1 MALSIRSLEK
11 LIVDRAEQRT
21 RGGRQPLRTLE
32 YDLRLA
38 APDGSGRLAF
48 AEFERAVASYA
59 PGAERHA
66 LRALYDHHARADVDA
81 PAGPRSFSVDASSF
95 ARALFAKEIAPP
107 PAEAPAPA
115 PTAAAAAV
123 APPGDDAGTGGRRP
137 TQQRRPAAAAA
148 AAADGAAAAVPL
160 ARVAERAAAR
170 PPLEELPTS
179 DNPHQRQLLHSE
191 ADLDSSVGMRDG
203 TYDSRATSARTNGGG
218 GGGGGGGGTTAALKQ
233 QLASAVAAEDYRAA
247 AELKK
252 AIAAQEDRLRRAVA
266 DLNGAI
272 GAAVDAH
279 GGVLPA
285 KQRLQLH
292 ATQAASASRQIALL
306 RAFGAVGVPV
316 ERLPARVS
324 EAQLAAAL
332 APFGRYAT
340 ARPPS
345 FVAPRTVQALWA
357 AAADGDVS
365 SLLQLICPVV
375 PAAAAAAAA
384 APAARAAAAGRLES
398 RESDVMDGP
407 WDRASGRK
415 GVRHVAAPATLPAAV
430 RYRFC
435 AAPVHVPPDFTPDM
449 VTRSA
454 KKPPVMLRRRAVN
467 GYNGLGTHNRAP
479 NVHTPSAR
487 TQRERRPALS
497 LPRLTTPL
505 LPLQVHALG
514 DGRLLFASAALGIVH
529 DTASGA
535 QHYYEGHD
543 DDVTAVALH
552 PAGELAATA
561 QIASA
566 WSGTRPW
573 IAVWRVTDGTEV
585 RRVGWVADPNATDAR
600 GSDPRAN
607 AAAPPRPR
615 RRRRAAS
622 LRRAARAAASAA
634 VRQEAR
640 SLRRRPDP
648 SVLRAVDLCVGVFA
662 GRLPSH
668 RRRLRRPTHHRRVGL
683 AAWRAV
689 GVSSGTHGAA
699 SRDPPTLRCADVGP
713 RRRDSRDGSNRGSGA
728 RVSLLPLTAPLLPL
742 QAPRCSSSAS
752 ASPPRPSSGRSRS
765 RRRARRRAAGSSH
778 PSSDSSASKR
788 TRRRRNRSPRW
799 PSAVRRSRRSPAR
812 RTASSS
818 SAAPWGAS
826 SFDVPLV
833 GGRDGAADTPASDI
847 PETSRL
853 TLPCS
858 SLLPAAP
865 ATGPAYAPSYLA
877 YVDAHEERSPP
888 SPSLALPSPPAVPT
902 AS

>member
-1 MALSIRSLEK
+1 MTLSIRSLEE

-107 PAEAPAPA
+107 EPPA
-115 PTAAAAAV
+115 PTAAAAAA
-123 APPGDDAGTGGRRP
+123 APWRHPWDDAGTGGRRP
-137 TQQRRPAAAAA
+137 TQQRRSAAAAA
-148 AAADGAAAAVPL
+148 VDGAAAAVPL
-160 ARVAERAAAR
+160 ARVAERASAR

-179 DNPHQRQLLHSE
+179 DNPHRQLLHSE

-203 TYDSRATSARTNGGG
+203 TYDSRATSARTHGG

-233 QLASAVAAEDYRAA
+233 QLVAAVAAEDYRAA

-252 AIAAQEDRLRRAVA
+252 AISAQEDRLRRAVS

-384 APAARAAAAGRLES
+384 APAARAAAAGRLEA

-435 AAPVHVPPDFTPDM
+435 AAPVHVPPDFTPDL

-454 KKPPVMLRRRAVN
+454 KKPATVLRRRAVN

-479 NVHTPSAR
+479 NVHTRSAR
-487 TQRERRPALS
+487 THRGSGARLS

-505 LPLQVHALG
+505 LPLQVHALD

-529 DTASGA
+529 DTATGA

-607 AAAPPRPR
+607 AAAPPRSREAAPGGLPARGEGGGVGAVAGGKLGAYGGDPIRPFYERSICALRPPLSRSPLPASSYSPR
-615 RRRRAAS
+615 S
-622 LRRAARAAASAA
+622 M
-634 VRQEAR
+634 
-640 SLRRRPDP
+640 
-648 SVLRAVDLCVGVFA
+648 
-662 GRLPSH
+662 H
-668 RRRLRRPTHHRRVGL
+668 
-683 AAWRAV
+683 
-689 GVSSGTHGAA
+689 
-699 SRDPPTLRCADVGP
+699 
-713 RRRDSRDGSNRGSGA
+713 
-728 RVSLLPLTAPLLPL
+728 L
-742 QAPRCSSSAS
+742 QV
-752 ASPPRPSSGRSRS
+752 PSSF
-765 RRRARRRAAGSSH
+765 
-778 PSSDSSASKR
+778 
-788 TRRRRNRSPRW
+788 
-799 PSAVRRSRRSPAR
+799 R
-812 RTASSS
+812 RTA
-818 SAAPWGAS
+818 
-826 SFDVPLV
+826 
-833 GGRDGAADTPASDI
+833 
-847 PETSRL
+847 
-853 TLPCS
+853 
-858 SLLPAAP
+858 
-865 ATGPAYAPSYLA
+865 PS
-877 YVDAHEERSPP
+877 
-888 SPSLALPSPPAVPT
+888 
-902 AS
+902 